1 MATTMDSLTTLLD
14 QYTLRAGAFFAGNLC
29 GTHGFPDD
37 AGRGHLHVIR
47 SGRVRILGIQESA
60 IVIDSPTLLFLTRPG
75 AHRILVDND
84 AGSDMVCGTV
94 QLGPGGWNPVTST
107 LPDVIGIPLADLPDL
122 DGLLV
127 TMFAEAFGQG
137 IGRQAVLD
145 RCCEI
150 VAVRL
155 MRHSVQNGIA
165 RKGTLAGLAHPR
177 LACVLQAIHQQPD
190 ADWTLTHMAS
200 LAHMSR
206 SRLAL
211 LFRQV
216 TGDSPMNYVAAW
228 RISTAQRLLRKGSP
242 IKQVAGEVG
251 FATVSAFSKAF
262 ARLAGVPP
270 SLWMA
275 QLQVSADNGPAQ
287 PHNGTMGQPR
297 AHAGP

>member
-47 SGRVRILGIQESA
+47 SGRVRILGIQQRA
-60 IVIDSPTLLFLTRPG
+60 IVIESPTLLFLTRPG
-75 AHRILVDND
+75 AHRLLADND

-94 QLGPGGWNPVTST
+94 QLGLGSWNPVTSA
-107 LPDVIGIPLADLPDL
+107 LPDVIGVPLADLPDL

-155 MRHSVQNGIA
+155 MRHCVQNGIA
-165 RKGTLAGLAHPR
+165 RKGTLAGWPT
-177 LACVLQAIHQQPD
+177 P
-190 ADWTLTHMAS
+190 
-200 LAHMSR
+200 
-206 SRLAL
+206 
-211 LFRQV
+211 
-216 TGDSPMNYVAAW
+216 DSPVCCKPSTSSPMPTGRWSAW
-228 RISTAQRLLRKGSP
+228 
-242 IKQVAGEVG
+242 
-251 FATVSAFSKAF
+251 
-262 ARLAGVPP
+262 
-270 SLWMA
+270 
-275 QLQVSADNGPAQ
+275 PASR
-287 PHNGTMGQPR
+287 TCR
-297 AHAGP
+297 APAWPCCSDR

>member
-29 GTHGFPDD
+29 GHHGFPDD
-37 AGRGHLHVIR
+37 TGRGHLHVIR
-47 SGRVRILGIQESA
+47 SGQVRIQGIQTGA
-60 IVIDSPTLLFLTRPG
+60 MVIDRPTLLFLTRPG
-75 AHRILVDND
+75 AHRLLVDSD

-94 QLGPGGWNPVTST
+94 QFGLGGWNPVTSA
-107 LPDVIGIPLADLPDL
+107 LPDVIMVPLADLPDL
-122 DGLLV
+122 DGLLA
-127 TMFAEAFGQG
+127 TLFAEAFGQG

-155 MRHSVQNGIA
+155 MRHCVQNGIA
-165 RKGTLAGLAHPR
+165 QPGTLAGLAHPR
-177 LACVLQAIHQQPD
+177 LAAVLQAIHQRPD
-190 ADWTLTHMAS
+190 TAWTLDHMAGM
-200 LAHMSR
+200 AHMSR

-216 TGDSPMNYVAAW
+216 TGDAPMNYVAAW
-228 RISTAQRLLRKGSP
+228 RIATAQRLLRKGLP

-262 ARLAGVPP
+262 ARLVGVPP
-270 SLWMA
+270 SLWAA
-275 QLQVSADNGPAQ
+275 QLKDTARNETAQ
-287 PHNGTMGQPR
+287 PHNGTIGQPT
-297 AHAGP
+297 AQAGP

>member
-29 GTHGFPDD
+29 GHHGFPDD
-37 AGRGHLHVIR
+37 VGRGHLHVIR
-47 SGRVRILGIQESA
+47 SGRVRILGIQTSA

-75 AHRILVDND
+75 AHRLAVDSD

-94 QLGPGGWNPVTST
+94 QLGLGGWNPVTSA
-107 LPDVIGIPLADLPDL
+107 LPDVIVVPLADLRDL

-127 TMFAEAFGQG
+127 TLFAEAFGQG

-155 MRHSVQNGIA
+155 MRHCVQNGIA
-165 RKGTLAGLAHPR
+165 RGGTLAGLSHPR
-177 LACVLQAIHQQPD
+177 LAVVLQAIHQQPD
-190 ADWTLTHMAS
+190 AVWTLARMAD

-216 TGDSPMNYVAAW
+216 TGDAPMSYVAAW
-228 RISTAQRLLRKGSP
+228 RITTAQRLLRKGSP
-242 IKQVAGEVG
+242 IKQVAGDVG

-270 SLWMA
+270 SLWVA
-275 QLQVSADNGPAQ
+275 QLHNPSQ
-287 PHNGTMGQPR
+287 PHNGTIGQPT
-297 AHAGP
+297 AQADP

>member
-29 GTHGFPDD
+29 GNHGFPDD
-37 AGRGHLHVIR
+37 ARRGHLHVIR
-47 SGRVRILGIQESA
+47 SGRVQILGIQKSA
-60 IVIDSPTLLFLTRPG
+60 IVIDRPTLLFLTRPG
-75 AHRILVDND
+75 AHRLAVDPD

-94 QLGPGGWNPVTST
+94 QFGLGGWNPVTSA
-107 LPDVIGIPLADLPDL
+107 LPDVISVPLADLPDL
-122 DGLLV
+122 NGLLQ
-127 TMFAEAFGQG
+127 TLFAEAFGQG

-155 MRHSVQNGIA
+155 MRHCVLNGIA
-165 RKGTLAGLAHPR
+165 RRGTLAGLAHPR
-177 LACVLQAIHQQPD
+177 LAEVLQAIHMQPD
-190 ADWTLTHMAS
+190 TAWTLDRMAGM
-200 LAHMSR
+200 AHMSR

-228 RISTAQRLLRKGSP
+228 RITTAQRLLRKGSP
-242 IKQVAGEVG
+242 IKQVAGDVG

-262 ARLAGVPP
+262 ARLVGVPP
-270 SLWMA
+270 SLWIA
-275 QLQVSADNGPAQ
+275 QLHNSMQ
-287 PHNGTMGQPR
+287 PHNETIGQPPAR
-297 AHAGP
+297 TVP